1 MLAFVLALLA
11 VTFGAWVQATVGFGY
26 ALLSAPLVALVAPS
40 LVPGAIMV
48 SSAVLS
54 FATALYERGSIDARG
69 VSVALLG
76 RLPGVVIAGMLAKR
90 LGGADFN
97 ALFGGL
103 VLLAVALSL
112 SGLRLPRTTA
122 SLCGAGFVSGLM
134 GTLTSIGGPPMA
146 LVYQHAEAPRLR
158 ASLNAYFS
166 AGSCMSIAGLYWVGH
181 FGAQQLRDGLLLLPG
196 CGVGMLLSLR
206 TRGWLAE
213 GRTRQGVLAVASAAA
228 LAVVLKALWQSAH

>member
-1 MLAFVLALLA
+1 MLAFLLALLA

-54 FATALYERGSIDARG
+54 LTTALHERSSIDTKG
-69 VSVALLG
+69 ISLALLG
-76 RLPGVVIAGMLAKR
+76 RIPGIVVAALLAKQ
-90 LGGADFN
+90 LGGAHFD

-103 VLLAVALSL
+103 VLAAVALSL
-112 SGLRLPRTTA
+112 SGLRLPLTTA

-158 ASLNAYFS
+158 ASLNAYF
-166 AGSCMSIAGLYWVGH
+166 AVGSCMSMAGLYFAGH
-181 FGAQQLRDGLLLLPG
+181 FGARQLWDGVLLLPG

-206 TRGWLAE
+206 TRGFLKE
-213 GRTRQGVLAVASAAA
+213 GRSRQGVLAVASAAA
-228 LAVVLKALWQSAH
+228 VAVVMKAL